1 MKKKI
6 IILLS
11 VVIILLMGIVVW
23 FNIPLDL
30 MDLDPNEVMEIVVF
44 NGNSGNATHITDKE
58 QIQHIVENLNG
69 VEVKRSN
76 GDFHSCRGETKKKS
90 FSNKE
95 LVTMAKRIV
104 NKAER
109 NAERYDATSKFIQQ
123 KYGKSK
129 QFRWIKGR
137 MIIPV
142 GYVAYEYPKYKRREV
157 NKYVR
162 KYSDIEN
169 CISYDVMKYMM
180 GNAHLYPTLEM
191 ADNAL
196 SRYIAQKGK
205 CAVTHNALSITD
217 MVCIHIK
224 PCKGERND
232 TYRNLIILSKD
243 VSKLVDATENKVIK
257 KLLQN
262 LTLTVEMQEKINK
275 LRKYR
280 ELEEIQFEDY
290 IGTKM

>member
-1 MKKKI
+1 
-6 IILLS
+6 
-11 VVIILLMGIVVW
+11 
-23 FNIPLDL
+23 
-30 MDLDPNEVMEIVVF
+30 
-44 NGNSGNATHITDKE
+44 
-58 QIQHIVENLNG
+58 
-69 VEVKRSN
+69 
-76 GDFHSCRGETKKKS
+76 
-90 FSNKE
+90 
-95 LVTMAKRIV
+95 
-104 NKAER
+104 
-109 NAERYDATSKFIQQ
+109 
-123 KYGKSK
+123 
-129 QFRWIKGR
+129 
-137 MIIPV
+137 
-142 GYVAYEYPKYKRREV
+142 
-157 NKYVR
+157 
-162 KYSDIEN
+162 
-169 CISYDVMKYMM
+169 
-180 GNAHLYPTLEM
+180 M